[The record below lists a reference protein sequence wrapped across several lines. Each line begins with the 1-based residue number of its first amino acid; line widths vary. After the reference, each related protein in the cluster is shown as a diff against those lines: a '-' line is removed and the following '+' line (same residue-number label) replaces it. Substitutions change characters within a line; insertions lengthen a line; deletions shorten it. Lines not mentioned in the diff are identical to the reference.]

1 MIKLFKLLISR
12 LGGIALSF
20 ILFVSCA
27 NAAPLTDSELI
38 RGFNLTVFGAEF
50 SSYGGESR
58 HIRKFSRTVKFRIHN
73 NSKVNRTTAAKRFIR
88 SLNSK
93 IHGLK
98 ARIARSNE
106 SANFNLYIVDRKDY
120 ADVVRAKVYRNSR
133 ASVPG
138 RCIVRSVFNFSGIL
152 RSDAVV
158 VSDEGE
164 ALFNRCLVEE
174 TLQGLGVLNEH
185 SSLSKS
191 VFNDQTKHISFTKFD
206 RHIMN
211 MLYDPRVKNG
221 APPLKVNAVLPAV
234 LKDVRKRLR

>member
-1 MIKLFKLLISR
+1 MCGF
-12 LGGIALSF
+12 ALAF
-20 ILFVSCA
+20 IVFASSA

-50 SSYGGESR
+50 SSYGSESR
-58 HIRKFSRTVKFRIHN
+58 HIRKFGKSVKFRIHN
-73 NSKVNRTTAAKRFIR
+73 HSKVNRTPVARQFIK

-93 IHGLK
+93 IHGLG
-98 ARIARSNE
+98 ANIARNNE
-106 SANFNLYIVDRKDY
+106 RANFNLYIVDRKDY
-120 ADVVRAKVYRNSR
+120 ADIVRTKVYRNPR

-191 VFNDQTKHISFTKFD
+191 VFNDRTKHTSFTKFD